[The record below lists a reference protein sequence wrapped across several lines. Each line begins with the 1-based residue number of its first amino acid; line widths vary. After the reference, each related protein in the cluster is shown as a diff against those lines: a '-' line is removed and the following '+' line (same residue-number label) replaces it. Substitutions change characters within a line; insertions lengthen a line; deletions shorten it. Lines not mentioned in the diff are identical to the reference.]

1 MEGIKMSEKTLATI
15 DSVLNIPAGV
25 EKIFENQHIHLDAG
39 IKCEGTLIFKN
50 CTIEPASTL
59 NSDSNKNRFVPAVQE
74 LTAYLEPIVS
84 AWELSAN

>member
-1 MEGIKMSEKTLATI
+1 MSEKTLATI

-50 CTIEPASTL
+50 CTIEPSPTL
-59 NSDSNKNRFVPAVQE
+59 NSDSNKNRVRAGSTRVDSI
-74 LTAYLEPIVS
+74 LRTYCIGMGIVS
-84 AWELSAN
+84 KLEMDG

>member
-1 MEGIKMSEKTLATI
+1 MSEKTLATI

-50 CTIEPASTL
+50 CTIEPSPTL